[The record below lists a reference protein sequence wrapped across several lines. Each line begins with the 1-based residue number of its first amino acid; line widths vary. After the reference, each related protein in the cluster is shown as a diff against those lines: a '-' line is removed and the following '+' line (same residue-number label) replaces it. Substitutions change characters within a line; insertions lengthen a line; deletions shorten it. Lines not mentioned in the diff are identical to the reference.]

1 MVGGAVVVVV
11 AVPNGI
17 DCVGGGDVVIVVVVA
32 GVVVGRVR
40 SVDVFWGQG
49 HKSIDSGSIWSKHK
63 TGFKKFLGL

>member
-1 MVGGAVVVVV
+1 LNIIKNIPQGIVCVVGSAIVVVVA

-40 SVDVFWGQG
+40 SVDVFWGHG
-49 HKSIDSGSIWSKHK
+49 HK
-63 TGFKKFLGL
+63 